1 MCWLNQS
8 YHLIDTGN
16 LCIKSVT
23 TLGNGLL
30 PGSWLSEKTREPPLR
45 NFLLFYGDSKL
56 PGGTGPVKSFSPA
69 LCRFN
74 FAAQKRHFKAAK
86 RARYCTKLS

>member
-1 MCWLNQS
+1 
-8 YHLIDTGN
+8 
-16 LCIKSVT
+16 
-23 TLGNGLL
+23 
-30 PGSWLSEKTREPPLR
+30 
-45 NFLLFYGDSKL
+45 LLFYGDSKL